1 MNRLKIDLENCYGI
15 KKLNVVLDFSVRK
28 AFAIYAPNGSM
39 KSSLAQTFKD
49 LADGTTSKDRIF
61 PARPCTRNIADE
73 SGALLS
79 KESVLVIRPYD
90 EVFGHTE
97 KTSTLLVDAKLRKEY
112 EQLNVDID
120 KAQDTFLKALKE
132 QSKTK
137 KDIATEIASTFTTSP
152 NEFFKALLR
161 IENELQTQR
170 DAPLADIHY
179 DTIFDDKV
187 LSLLET
193 KDFKT
198 LIAEYTKKYTE
209 LLGKSTYFKRGTF
222 NYYNAETVAKS
233 LADNGFF
240 DASHTVNL
248 NAGQPLVITT
258 QKQLV
263 DLISREKES
272 ITNDKD
278 LRKKFAEIEKLLN
291 KNVTVRDFHAYLG
304 DHEELLPKLA
314 DIPTLREELWK
325 SYIKVRYPLY
335 EDLITKYRAAEK
347 RKKEIVAA
355 ANTQRTQ
362 WEAVIDIFND
372 RFVVPFK
379 LTAKNRTAVILGEE
393 PMLTLGFTFDD
404 GHEQATVEKPTL
416 MQALSTGE
424 KKALYI
430 LNIIF
435 EVEVRRKASQDTI
448 FVVDDIADSFD
459 YKNKYA
465 IIQYLQDIDEDPHFK
480 QVILTH
486 NFDFFR
492 TIQSRFVRYDH
503 CLMANKNTNGITLDK
518 ATGIQNV
525 FVKDWKI
532 NFFTNQRKR
541 IASIPFIRN
550 IIEYTKGE
558 QDADFA
564 ALTALL
570 HWKANSWQISH
581 SDLDSMYN
589 KVFGGT
595 EVSPASSKTVVES
608 IHEEAAA
615 CLNAD
620 TGINFENKIVLSIAI
635 RLAAEQYMIDR
646 INDSEFVDSITSNQ
660 TRALLS
666 RFRTQFKNDTAAV
679 HVLQRVALMTPENI
693 HLNSFMYEPILDM
706 SDEHLRKLYQ
716 DVNALNATL
725 PKQTAVKPALA

>member
-1 MNRLKIDLENCYGI
+1 MNRLNIDLENCYGI
-15 KKLNVVLDFSVRK
+15 KKLQAQFDFSTGK
-28 AFAIYAPNGSM
+28 AFAVYAPNGSM

-49 LADGTTSKDRIF
+49 LADGTQSRDRIF
-61 PARPCTRNIADE
+61 PTRPSTRSITDE
-73 SGALLS
+73 TGAYLP

-97 KTSTLLVDAKLRKEY
+97 KTSTLLVNAKLRKEY

-120 KAQDTFLKALKE
+120 KAQEVFLKALRE
-132 QSKTK
+132 QSKSK
-137 KDIATEIASTFTTSP
+137 KDIAAEIASTFTTSP
-152 NEFFKALLR
+152 NELYKALLR
-161 IENELQTQR
+161 IENELQIQK
-170 DAPLADIHY
+170 DAPLADIQY

-187 LSLLET
+187 LGLLDT

-198 LIAEYTKKYTE
+198 LIAEYTQKYNE
-209 LLGKSTYFKRGTF
+209 LLAKSVYFKKGTF

-240 DASHTVNL
+240 DANHTVSL
-248 NAGQPLVITT
+248 NAGKPLVITT

-263 DLISREKES
+263 DLISKEKDS

-291 KNVTVRDFHAYLG
+291 KNVTVRDFHAYLA
-304 DHEELLPKLA
+304 DHEMLLPKLA
-314 DIPTLREELWK
+314 DIPTLQEELWK
-325 SYIKVRYPLY
+325 SYIKARYPLY
-335 EDLITKYRAAEK
+335 QDLIAKNRAAEK
-347 RKKEIVAA
+347 RKKEIEEAA
-355 ANTQRTQ
+355 IQQRTQ
-362 WEAVIDIFND
+362 WERVIDIFND

-404 GHEQATVEKPTL
+404 GNDQAAVEKPTL

-435 EVEVRRKASQDTI
+435 EVQVRRKANQDTI

-480 QVILTH
+480 QIILTH

-492 TIQSRFVRYDH
+492 TIQSRFVPYNH
-503 CLMANKNTNGITLDK
+503 CLMATKNTNGITLEK
-518 ATGIQNV
+518 ASGIQNV
-525 FVKDWKI
+525 FVNDWKL

-550 IIEYTKGE
+550 IIEYTKG
-558 QDADFA
+558 DKDPDFLT
-564 ALTALL
+564 LTALL
-570 HWKANSWQISH
+570 HWKTNSWQISQA
-581 SDLDSMYN
+581 DLDSIYD
-589 KVFGGT
+589 KVFSAT
-595 EVSPASSKTVVES
+595 DVSADPTKTVVDV
-608 IHEEAAA
+608 IQAEAAA
-615 CLNAD
+615 CLTAD
-620 TGINFENKIVLSIAI
+620 IGTNFENKIVLSIAI
-635 RLAAEQYMIDR
+635 RVSAEQYMIDKV
-646 INDSEFVDSITSNQ
+646 NDPAFLANITSNQ
-660 TRALLS
+660 TRALLNK
-666 RFRTQFKNDTAAV
+666 FKTKFNNETAAI

-716 DVNALNATL
+716 DVTALKATL
-725 PKQTAVKPALA
+725 VKPTAVQPPVV